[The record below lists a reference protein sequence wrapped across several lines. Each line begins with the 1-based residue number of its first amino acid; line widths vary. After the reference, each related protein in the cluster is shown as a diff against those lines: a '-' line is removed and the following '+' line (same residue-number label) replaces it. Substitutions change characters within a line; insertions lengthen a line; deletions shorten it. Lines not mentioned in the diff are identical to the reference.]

1 MRRIGLSSLSSPRN
15 KAKSADQRK
24 DLPQTKPGKFQGIQ
38 ALRFMAA
45 FLVVVTHSTFYA
57 HERLSSS
64 IPVWQDGVVGVR
76 VFFAISGF
84 VMVASTAS
92 LAGTP
97 DGWKYFSMRRV
108 IRIVPMYWIA
118 TTIKLFTMLVLPAA
132 VLHSAL
138 DPGKV
143 VLSYLFLPSRN
154 ADGAVEPLLGVGW
167 TLVFEMF
174 FYAVFALALLVRANV
189 VYLAGGVL
197 ILVAG
202 GSLLRGANWPA
213 WAVYFD
219 PIVLYF
225 LVGML
230 IAKLTLNPRTRR
242 RWAPAVLAFLVAGI
256 LVMVIHPDIDGSLNN
271 RLFEMLAVSAI
282 VLAVAWLEPVIGRGV
297 PRFVVYLGAASYS
310 LYLFHPLIAPAVP
323 EVLVRVGITNG
334 AVSVLL
340 SIAVALVATTLIY
353 RFVELPVTAWLQP
366 RVPYVN
372 RKPKTAPPVETAEP
386 LEVSKDRT

>member
-1 MRRIGLSSLSSPRN
+1 MRRIRFSRLGSPRD
-15 KAKSADQRK
+15 KAKSVAQRK
-24 DLPQTKPGKFQGIQ
+24 DLPQNKPGTFQGIQ
-38 ALRFMAA
+38 ALRFIAA
-45 FLVVVTHSTFYA
+45 LLVVVTHSTFYA
-57 HERLSSS
+57 HERLSAS
-64 IPVWQDGVVGVR
+64 IPVWNDGVVGVR
-76 VFFAISGF
+76 VFFVISGF
-84 VMVASTAS
+84 VMVASTTS
-92 LAGTP
+92 LTGTA

-108 IRIVPMYWIA
+108 IRIVPMYWMA
-118 TTIKLFTMLVLPAA
+118 TTVKLFTMLVLPAA

-189 VYLAGGVL
+189 VYLTGGVL
-197 ILVAG
+197 ILMAS

-230 IAKLTLNPRTRR
+230 IAKLTLDLRAR
-242 RWAPAVLAFLVAGI
+242 RWLAPAVLALLAAGI
-256 LVMVIHPDIDGSLNN
+256 LFMVIHPDIDGSLNN
-271 RLFEMLAVSAI
+271 RLFEMLAVSAL
-282 VLAVAWLEPVIGRGV
+282 VLAVAWLEPLIGRRI
-297 PRFVVYLGAASYS
+297 PKFAVYLGAASYS

-323 EVLVRVGITNG
+323 EVLVRLGVTNG
-334 AVSVLL
+334 VASVLI
-340 SIAVALVATTLIY
+340 SIAAALIATTLIY
-353 RFVELPVTAWLQP
+353 RFVELPVTAWLQS

-372 RKPKTAPPVETAEP
+372 RRSKAVGSVKAAE
-386 LEVSKDRT
+386 S

>member
-1 MRRIGLSSLSSPRN
+1 MRLIGFSSLGSP
-15 KAKSADQRK
+15 KDQHKSAAQRT
-24 DLPQTKPGKFQGIQ
+24 DLPQAKPGKYQGIQ
-38 ALRFMAA
+38 ALRFIAA
-45 FLVVVTHSTFYA
+45 LLVVVTHSTFYA

-64 IPVWQDGVVGVR
+64 VPVWNDGVVGVR
-76 VFFAISGF
+76 VFFVISGF
-84 VMVASTAS
+84 VMVASTTS
-92 LAGTP
+92 LAGTR
-97 DGWKYFSMRRV
+97 DGWKYFSMRRI
-108 IRIVPMYWIA
+108 IRIVPMYWMA
-118 TTIKLFTMLVLPAA
+118 TTVKLLTMLVLPAA

-189 VYLAGGVL
+189 IYLTGGVL
-197 ILVAG
+197 VLVAC
-202 GSLLRGANWPA
+202 GSLFRGANWPA

-242 RWAPAVLAFLVAGI
+242 RLAPAVLAVLVLGI
-256 LVMVIHPDIDGSLNN
+256 LYMVIHPDIDGSLNN
-271 RLFEMLAVSAI
+271 RVFEMLAVSAI
-282 VLAVAWLEPVIGRGV
+282 VLAVAWLEPLIGRGI
-297 PRFVVYLGAASYS
+297 PKFATFLGAASYS
-310 LYLFHPLIAPAVP
+310 LYLFHPLIAPAIP
-323 EVLVRVGITNG
+323 EVLVRLGVTNG
-334 AVSVLL
+334 VVSVLL
-340 SIAVALVATTLIY
+340 SIAAALIATTLIY
-353 RFVELPVTAWLQP
+353 RFVELPVTAWLQT

-372 RKPKTAPPVETAEP
+372 RQPKAAGSLETAD
-386 LEVSKDRT
+386 SGK